1 MSRHFHGD
9 PPCKGLSTVMKGG
22 VPWLNTSC
30 CCMRFSEM
38 REQMSVREG
47 RIHSSDSWTVLLIR
61 LQGNI
66 STQGEAHLVGSPIW
80 SFLRVP
86 LIEPGSW
93 NAFPSSRS
101 LSLLTL
107 GSEQYRASI
116 LGPWPTRN
124 LQFISEEEN
133 EFMWDLM
140 CQLPSISSD
149 LLAHCVE
156 NSEAEFQAQ
165 QEKWW
170 HDGVCPGEG
179 PEAYILYI
187 CHPSSTYNIYVY
199 VHQSVN
205 SEVTGKTL
213 KLSLYYTL
221 FLEWIMSHT

>member
-1 MSRHFHGD
+1 
-9 PPCKGLSTVMKGG
+9 
-22 VPWLNTSC
+22 
-30 CCMRFSEM
+30 M

-116 LGPWPTRN
+116 LGP
-124 LQFISEEEN
+124 
-133 EFMWDLM
+133 
-140 CQLPSISSD
+140 
-149 LLAHCVE
+149 
-156 NSEAEFQAQ
+156 
-165 QEKWW
+165 
-170 HDGVCPGEG
+170 
-179 PEAYILYI
+179 
-187 CHPSSTYNIYVY
+187 
-199 VHQSVN
+199 
-205 SEVTGKTL
+205 
-213 KLSLYYTL
+213 
-221 FLEWIMSHT
+221 